1 MLSEIADC
9 CSCHLWKAAHVAP
22 LEQWPHAEQGDLETT
37 CVMALW
43 MSYMTC
49 ACITVRKLAL
59 LCHWTRHLRPSINGR
74 GRPLMQ
80 NSPISYLDKTEQ
92 ESGSYQLVL
101 IAGTDTV
108 LRNFMTRS

>member
-1 MLSEIADC
+1 
-9 CSCHLWKAAHVAP
+9 
-22 LEQWPHAEQGDLETT
+22 
-37 CVMALW
+37 
-43 MSYMTC
+43 
-49 ACITVRKLAL
+49 
-59 LCHWTRHLRPSINGR
+59 
-74 GRPLMQ
+74 MQ